1 MLKTGELVKGRY
13 RILYKVGQGGMSVVY
28 LARDEWKNM
37 QWAVKEVRREGIQ
50 DSWIVEQGLVTE
62 TNMLKRLNHPNLPH
76 IADVIENK
84 ERFLI
89 VMDYI
94 PGISMKEQL
103 EEKGAFSQEDVI
115 RWGMQLC
122 DVLGYLHMQEPPIIY
137 RDLKPAN
144 IMLKPDGDI
153 KLIDFG
159 TAREYKAGNEED
171 TINIG
176 TVGYAA
182 PEQYGGM
189 GQSDARTDI
198 YCLGVTLYQMLTG
211 KNPCEPPY
219 LIVPV
224 RQENPELSKELEE
237 LILKCTRAN
246 PSDRYQSCKEV
257 FRALERC
264 LGEEDQAEERN
275 RPRKQRFFE
284 RLLSGSLIRR
294 WKVQEERIPDRYEKP
309 GQEEPLPDRYEEPG
323 QEEWMPDRY
332 GEPRQEKQAFFE
344 DDPDDGSG
352 GEVTE
357 LLLPKEPDKKGR
369 FVIIKDIVEIHT
381 DEVI

>member
-1 MLKTGELVKGRY
+1 MLEKGELVDGRY
-13 RILYKVGQGGMSVVY
+13 RILRKVGQGGMSVVY
-28 LARDEWKNM
+28 LARDEYENR
-37 QWAVKEVRREGIQ
+37 QWAVKEVRREGVQ
-50 DSWIVEQGLVTE
+50 DFRVVEQGLITE

-76 IADVIENK
+76 IVDVIEN
-84 ERFLI
+84 EDRFLI

-94 PGISMKEQL
+94 QGISLKDRLSEV
-103 EEKGAFSQEDVI
+103 GAFSQEDVV

-122 DVLGYLHMQEPPIIY
+122 DVLGYLHMQIPPIIY

-159 TAREYKAGNEED
+159 TAREYKTGNQED

-189 GQSDARTDI
+189 GQSDSRTDI
-198 YCLGVTLYQMLTG
+198 YCLGVTLYQLVTG

-224 RQENPELSKELEE
+224 RHWDPTLSAGLEE
-237 LILKCTRAN
+237 LILRCTQID
-246 PSDRYQSCKEV
+246 PGDRFQSCEEV
-257 FRALERC
+257 RQALDTC
-264 LGEEDQAEERN
+264 LGGYQPEGR
-275 RPRKQRFFE
+275 QRMKKPGFLE
-284 RLLSGSLIRR
+284 RLLSGGRGRR
-294 WKVQEERIPDRYEKP
+294 ERITEEPEQRRQEEAYP
-309 GQEEPLPDRYEEPG
+309 EEPV
-323 QEEWMPDRY
+323 
-332 GEPRQEKQAFFE
+332 AFME
-344 DDPDDGSG
+344 DDQGGDD
-352 GEVTE
+352 TA
-357 LLLPKEPDKKGR
+357 LLMPRDEHVMGR
-369 FVIIKDIVEIHT
+369 FVIIKDLVEIHT

>member
-1 MLKTGELVKGRY
+1 MLETGELVNGRY
-13 RILYKVGQGGMSVVY
+13 KILHKVGQGGMSVVY
-28 LARDEWKNM
+28 LAQDEWENR
-37 QWAVKEVRREGIQ
+37 QWAIKEVRREGVQ
-50 DSWIVEQGLVTE
+50 NFRVVEQGLTTE
-62 TNMLKRLNHPNLPH
+62 TNMLKKLNHPNLPH
-76 IADVIENK
+76 IVDVIENE

-94 PGISMKEQL
+94 RGISMKDRLEQV
-103 EEKGAFSQEDVI
+103 GAFSQEDVV
-115 RWGMQLC
+115 RWGKQLC
-122 DVLGYLHMQEPPIIY
+122 DVLEYLHMQNPPVIY

-159 TAREYKAGNEED
+159 TAREYKTGNQED

-198 YCLGVTLYQMLTG
+198 YCLGVTLYQMVTG

-219 LIVPV
+219 LIVPI
-224 RQENPELSKELEE
+224 RQWDQGLSAKLEEIILRCTQMNPE
-237 LILKCTRAN
+237 
-246 PSDRYQSCKEV
+246 DRYQSSREV
-257 FRALERC
+257 FWELEHC
-264 LGEEDQAEERN
+264 LEEAPAEGRM
-275 RPRKQRFFE
+275 RPKKPGLLE
-284 RLLSGSLIRR
+284 KLLSGSLIRR
-294 WKVQEERIPDRYEKP
+294 EKEQTERETERFEEIRA
-309 GQEEPLPDRYEEPG
+309 EEPVMLMDESG
-323 QEEWMPDRY
+323 S
-332 GEPRQEKQAFFE
+332 E
-344 DDPDDGSG
+344 D
-352 GEVTE
+352 TE
-357 LLLPKEPDKKGR
+357 LLRPDRSNAVGK